1 MSRFVGS
8 ALTLKR
14 TAIQQPNA
22 VIQHHT
28 PIPKPTPCPQKAIF
42 REKLSAHRAGQ
53 NQQHYFQCEG
63 IR

>member
-42 REKLSAHRAGQ
+42 REKFAASRAPESARL
-53 NQQHYFQCEG
+53 FSV
-63 IR
+63 